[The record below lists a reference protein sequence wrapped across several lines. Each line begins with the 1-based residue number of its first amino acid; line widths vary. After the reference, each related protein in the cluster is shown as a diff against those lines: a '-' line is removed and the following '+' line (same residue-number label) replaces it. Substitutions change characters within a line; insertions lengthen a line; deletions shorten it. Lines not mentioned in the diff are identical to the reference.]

1 MLSGDVA
8 MWDLGG
14 GGDFDEYGI
23 NRDNGAIVVLLSSY
37 LHGTV
42 TPLDVFNWSMRVGSA
57 QMVYWQWDRS
67 QVRCPIWS

>member
-8 MWDLGG
+8 MWDHGG
-14 GGDFDEYGI
+14 GGDFDAYGI

-42 TPLDVFNWSMRVGSA
+42 TPLDVFNWSMCVGSA
-57 QMVYWQWDRS
+57 
-67 QVRCPIWS
+67 